1 MVRYSI
7 KADRLYPW
15 LLLAVV
21 VSVVGMV
28 AWQSLSMAHSSSQAL
43 PWLRLMKSS
52 LGMSLTFVGILTLV
66 WRICFAMRYK
76 SYPPVQTAFLPT
88 VSIIIPAFNEGSQ
101 ILDTV
106 RSVMTSRYPA
116 KKLQVICVDDGSAD
130 DTWRWMVMAHK
141 QFPKNVRL
149 IRQPSNMGKRHALMA
164 GFAQA
169 TGQVFVTID
178 SDSEVLPDTLRHLVS
193 PFVADPRVG
202 SVAGNVRVLNMDEG
216 AIPKMMEVSFT
227 SAFDFIR
234 TGQSVYGGVF
244 CTPGALSAYRAE
256 SLKPLLADW
265 AVQTFMGKPAN
276 IGEDRA
282 LTNLVIASGLRVVYQ
297 RDAVVLTKVPVQF
310 KGLRR
315 MLLRWARSN
324 VRENLVMFGFVFGR
338 FRTND
343 SGSGWVRLFSITQ
356 MVRMT
361 FTEAFKCA
369 VMVQLILEP
378 LGTLVVLAT
387 GAVLSAI
394 LPAIVHFLRHG
405 GWFGLKWSLPFSFYW
420 LVCLWWIP
428 LWGIFTSTQ
437 SGWLTRGA
445 PAKAPQFDPA
455 SVMAA
460 SAGVAQPK
468 ISARAA

>member
-7 KADRLYPW
+7 KADKLYPW
-15 LLLAVV
+15 LLLAVI

-28 AWQSLSMAHSSSQAL
+28 AWQALSMAHSSAQAL
-43 PWLRLMKSS
+43 PWLRMMKSS
-52 LGMSLTFVGILTLV
+52 LGVSLSLVGLLTLA
-66 WRICFAMRYK
+66 WRIWFAMRYRA
-76 SYPPVQTAFLPT
+76 YPPVQTAFLPT

-106 RSVMTSRYPA
+106 RSVINSRYPS
-116 KKLQVICVDDGSAD
+116 KKLQVVCVDDGSAD
-130 DTWRWMVMAHK
+130 DTWRWMVTAHK
-141 QFPKNVRL
+141 QFPKNVQL
-149 IRQPSNMGKRHALMA
+149 IRQPANMGKRHALMA
-164 GFAQA
+164 GFARA
-169 TGQVFVTID
+169 TGQVIVTID

-244 CTPGALSAYRAE
+244 CTPGALSAYRAAT
-256 SLKPLLADW
+256 LKPLLAGW
-265 AVQTFMGKPAN
+265 SVQTFMGKPAN

-297 RDAVVLTKVPVQF
+297 REAVVLTKVPVHF
-310 KGLRR
+310 TGLRR

-324 VRENLVMFGFVFGR
+324 VRENLVMFGFVFRR
-338 FRTND
+338 FRAND
-343 SGSGWVRLFSITQ
+343 SGTGWVRLFSMTQ
-356 MVRMT
+356 MMRMT

-378 LGTLVVLAT
+378 LSTLIVLAA
-387 GAVLSAI
+387 GAVISSI
-394 LPAIVHFLRHG
+394 VPAIVHHQRHG
-405 GWFGLKWSLPFSFYW
+405 GWFGLKWSLPFSFFW
-420 LVCLWWIP
+420 LACLWWIP
-428 LWGIFTSTQ
+428 LWGIFTSSQ

-445 PAKAPQFDPA
+445 PSKAPQFEPA
-455 SVMAA
+455 SVMSA

-468 ISARAA
+468 VSARAA